1 LADWVIPDISRT
13 GPALQLRQPCSLS
26 APYEDENGAR
36 HLPITE
42 QAAKHRRP
50 RSAEKKDT
58 GPRSAAAMIQTFQPT
73 NSHTS
78 RQMTE
83 RLGVR
88 RGRAF
93 DIDKVRRRSQL
104 RRSRFR
110 CSDHSKLNQHTP
122 IISAGLADLDTP
134 AHKLTW
140 IKADAVSPDATL
152 DFLRAHGL
160 G

>member
-1 LADWVIPDISRT
+1 
-13 GPALQLRQPCSLS
+13 
-26 APYEDENGAR
+26 
-36 HLPITE
+36 
-42 QAAKHRRP
+42 
-50 RSAEKKDT
+50 
-58 GPRSAAAMIQTFQPT
+58 
-73 NSHTS
+73 
-78 RQMTE
+78 MTE

-93 DIDKVRRRSQL
+93 DIDKVRGRSQL

-122 IISAGLADLDTP
+122 IISAGLADVDTP